1 VSVRSVVILS
11 GQGYDERVANSDNMH
26 PVRQARER
34 LGRQREWLAFRAG
47 VTVRTVERIEAG
59 DVDPHRV
66 TKRAIAE
73 ALGVAPSALGW
84 PDADLEPAA

>member
-1 VSVRSVVILS
+1 
-11 GQGYDERVANSDNMH
+11 MH
-26 PVRQARER
+26 PVRATRQAQ
-34 LGRQREWLAFRAG
+34 GRQREWLAFKAG

-59 DVDPHRV
+59 EVDPHRV

-73 ALGVAPSALGW
+73 ALGVAPSVLGW